1 MDEGAVPSFPLQHA
15 KRGFSG
21 KVVAL
26 PVSISSFPMN
36 SSVPEEPFRAESERK
51 TVSIYEMAIQVLKDI
66 QANRVEM
73 KKPGEVLL
81 YIFQHPGIVDVLQT
95 AVRMARQQFPDAHF
109 TLQVY
114 HDPEIE
120 DTYLTLYVRTET
132 YDETFL
138 ERLKQMDQV
147 LDQLPGGHGWLLI
160 TTDFRKPERENPHGK
175 GV

>member
-1 MDEGAVPSFPLQHA
+1 MDEGAVSFFPPQHE
-15 KRGFSG
+15 KRGFSEE
-21 KVVAL
+21 VFVL
-26 PVSISSFPMN
+26 STSTPSFPMN
-36 SSVPEEPFRAESERK
+36 NTVLEEPFRAGSEGRS
-51 TVSIYEMAIQVLKDI
+51 VSIYEMAVQALKHI

-73 KKPGEVLL
+73 KNPGEILH
-81 YIFQHPGIVDVLQT
+81 YILQHPGVVDMLQT
-95 AVRMARQQFPDAHF
+95 AVRIARREFPDAHF

-120 DTYLTLYVRTET
+120 DTYLALYVRAET

-147 LDQLPGGHGWLLI
+147 LDQLPGGDGWLLI
-160 TTDFRKPERENPHGK
+160 TTDFRRPERENPHGK